1 MVSQSEKNTWCIC
14 FRNLNINMFLIVS
27 LSLKQKISRT
37 ATIDDECGKPMLGLT
52 ILSMIIRYLKG
63 DLFKRMEQRGMPLR
77 DQDILWVLT
86 VPAIWSDAAK
96 QFTKEAAEEVYVYV
110 VIIVELEY
118 IFKSNE

>member
-14 FRNLNINMFLIVS
+14 FRNLNINMCLIVS

-63 DLFKRMEQRGMPLR
+63 DLFKRLEQRGMPLR